1 LRLQGIVEE
10 GGKEVEGE
18 GGGGERG
25 EREYEKEEKEGEL
38 PVALAGLDEV
48 TTSTS
53 AAENDGA
60 TPPESGADD

>member
-1 LRLQGIVEE
+1 M
-10 GGKEVEGE
+10 EGE